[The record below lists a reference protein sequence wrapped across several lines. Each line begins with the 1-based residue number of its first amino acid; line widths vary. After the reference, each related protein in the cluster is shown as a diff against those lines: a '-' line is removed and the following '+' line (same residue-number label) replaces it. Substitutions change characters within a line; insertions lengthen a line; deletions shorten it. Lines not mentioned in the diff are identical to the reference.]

1 MKLDLYVKTL
11 LTIITLSL
19 VKIAFLDTEFTKM
32 ANAESYKVQKISICA
47 PNGYQCAKIT
57 VDGKLMLNR

>member
-19 VKIAFLDTEFTKM
+19 VKIAFLDTQFTKM
-32 ANAESYKVQKISICA
+32 ANAESNKVQKISICA
-47 PNGYQCAKIT
+47 PNGYQCVKVT
-57 VDGKLMLNR
+57 SDGKILVK

>member
-19 VKIAFLDTEFTKM
+19 VKIAFLDTQFTTM
-32 ANAESYKVQKISICA
+32 ANAESNKVQKISICA
-47 PNGYQCAKIT
+47 PKGYQCAKIT
-57 VDGKLMLNR
+57 SDGKLMVNR